1 MTSLSDKSD
10 TDALRNASLRY
21 LWMHNQDWSQMAEEG
36 SPSII
41 VSGKGIRVTDSEGQS
56 WIDVNGGYNS
66 VNVGYGR
73 TEIADAAYEQ
83 MQKIAYFPMG
93 TTTEPTVRLAEKLA
107 EMTPGSLSR
116 VFLVSGGSEAN
127 ETALKIARAYHH
139 RNGEPGRYKII
150 SRRGSY
156 HGTTAGVL
164 WLGGGSSQSRDDFE
178 PAYPGM
184 IYGPQPNPYHCEM
197 GGETSSEC
205 AVRCAEEIE
214 RLIEFH
220 GPKSIAAVIAEP
232 IGVPQGAA
240 VPGDEYWPML
250 RDICDRHGVLLIVD
264 EVICGFGRTGKMFAM
279 EHWNVVPDIMTV
291 AKGIISSYLP
301 LAATIVKREIADA
314 FAGEDNYLRHAL
326 TFSGHAVSAAA
337 ALKNIEILENENMLQ
352 NSADVGAYFK
362 EQLVGFKVDHPLVG
376 DVRGEGLL
384 LALELVSDPH
394 TKAGF
399 AVKDR
404 IPERLN
410 EKFKKHGL
418 IFRISSNI
426 LNIGPPI
433 CITTSEVDE
442 IVHAID
448 LSLWELEGEM
458 GISK

>member
-1 MTSLSDKSD
+1 MTSRPDISDI
-10 TDALRNASLRY
+10 DALRNASLRY
-21 LWMHNQDWSQMAEEG
+21 LWMHNRDWSQMAEEG
-36 SPSII
+36 DPSII
-41 VSGKGIRVTDSEGQS
+41 VSGKGIRVTDSEGRS

-66 VNVGYGR
+66 VNIGYGR

-83 MQKIAYFPMG
+83 MQKIAYFPSG

-107 EMTPGSLSR
+107 EITPGSLSR

-127 ETALKIARAYHH
+127 ETALKIARAYHK

-164 WLGGGSSQSRDDFE
+164 WLGGSSSQSRDDFE

-184 IYGPQPNPYHCEM
+184 IYGPQPNPYRCEM
-197 GGETSSEC
+197 GGETPSEC

-214 RLIEFH
+214 RLIKFH

-250 RDICDRHGVLLIVD
+250 RDICGRHGVLLIAD

-279 EHWNVVPDIMTV
+279 EHWDVVPDIMTV

-301 LAATIVKREIADA
+301 LAATIVKQEIADA
-314 FAGEDNYLRHAL
+314 FAGEDNYLRHVF
-326 TFSGHAVSAAA
+326 TFSGHPVSAAA
-337 ALKNIEILENENMLQ
+337 ALKNIEILGNENLVQ

-384 LALELVSDPH
+384 LAVELVSDLN

-418 IFRISSNI
+418 IFQISSNI